1 MILLLLLVTAVI
13 AGDYPLKIPPVE
25 VNIRALGAMI
35 GKKAP
40 PTDLWMAYELRPI
53 WDIKQRGAYIGNIT

>member
-1 MILLLLLVTAVI
+1 
-13 AGDYPLKIPPVE
+13 
-25 VNIRALGAMI
+25 MI

-53 WDIKQRGAYIGNIT
+53 WDIKQPGAYIGNIT